1 MLGCGKGSS
10 AARVMKKSIEI
21 VVDEATFASAY
32 DAYQIVLK
40 QKNLPHQIIFYAADA
55 VWREDADE
63 S

>member
-1 MLGCGKGSS
+1 
-10 AARVMKKSIEI
+10 MKKSIEI

-40 QKNLPHQIIFYAADA
+40 QKDFPHQIIFYAADA